1 MKITE
6 AKYTRRFTTGQ
17 YEFEEH
23 TLSCTA
29 GEDENPKGSDLLLE
43 LKHEVMQAFAGES
56 TPDKVEKKERK
67 KNGKSN
73 NTKNSD
79 EDGKDSGEQNPGD
92 DVKGDKDNE
101 APDNE
106 ASDDNN
112 SSPEPDEDT
121 QNEEAPAGK
130 EASGKKGKSSKKS
143 SDDEEKPKKTFK
155 RVPQTYDRSIEQ
167 HKDIFGRT
175 YTTIVPNW
183 RESEASKKKAK
194 QISEDLE
201 GEPFLDE
208 NGEVIDSFKTRIRK
222 CLK

>member
-23 TLSCTA
+23 TLSCSA

-56 TPDKVEKKERK
+56 IPDKVEKKERK

-79 EDGKDSGEQNPGD
+79 EDGKDPGEQNPGD
-92 DVKGDKDNE
+92 DVKSDKDNE
-101 APDNE
+101 ASGDE

-112 SSPEPDEDT
+112 SNSEPDESPKS
-121 QNEEAPAGK
+121 EESSVGK
-130 EASGKKGKSSKKS
+130 EDSGKKAKSSKKS
-143 SDDEEKPKKTFK
+143 SGDEEKPKKTFK

-167 HKDIFGRT
+167 HKDIFGRA
-175 YTTIVPNW
+175 YTAIVPNW

-194 QISEDLE
+194 QISENLE

-208 NGEVIDSFKTRIRK
+208 NGEVIDSFKARIRK
-222 CLK
+222 FLK